1 MGRYNWNDL
10 IINPSTDDA
19 RDAVGKECYFAN
31 NPMDCINRANWDSR
45 DAKSIL
51 TYVKDDYSY
60 PFVTE
65 GGCFSCMIVKRI
77 TYGDLERKWVK
88 DNDVKAGD
96 YVKIT
101 RKAQDYENGWDNVWS
116 SKMDEYVGKIV
127 KVLRTDIYEE
137 GISLSCSG
145 TCYFFPYFV
154 LKKVNVQYV
163 PFTSPEEFISEYQ
176 QREDNVKD
184 PAKPEYALTT
194 YGMWIDLDGRH
205 RLVTGIE
212 SLGIHVNSNY
222 KCWDEILREYTFLDG
237 SPCGKLS
244 EE

>member
-1 MGRYNWNDL
+1 MGRYSWNDL
-10 IINPSTDDA
+10 IINPNTEEA
-19 RDAVGKECYFAN
+19 ENAVGKECYFAN
-31 NPMDCINRANWDSR
+31 NPMDCINRANWASR
-45 DAKSIL
+45 DAKFTL

-65 GGCFSCMIVKRI
+65 GGCFSCMIIRKR
-77 TYGDLERKWVK
+77 YGDLAGAWIR
-88 DNDVKAGD
+88 DNDVMAGD
-96 YVKIT
+96 YVNIT
-101 RKAQDYENGWDNVWS
+101 RKAQDYENGWDNVWE

-194 YGMWIDLDGRH
+194 YGMWIDLNGKH

-212 SLGIHVNSNY
+212 SLGIYVNSSY
-222 KCWDEILREYTFLDG
+222 KDWSDILREYTFLDG
-237 SPCGKLS
+237 SPCGKII
-244 EE
+244 EG

>member
-1 MGRYNWNDL
+1 MGRYSWNDL
-10 IINPSTDDA
+10 IINPNTEEA
-19 RDAVGKECYFAN
+19 ENAVGKECYFAN
-31 NPMDCINRANWDSR
+31 NPMDCINKANWASR
-45 DAKSIL
+45 DAKFTL

-65 GGCFSCMIVKRI
+65 GGCFSCMIIRNR
-77 TYGDLERKWVK
+77 YGDLAGAWIK
-88 DNDVKAGD
+88 DNDIKVGD

-101 RKAQDYENGWDNVWS
+101 RKAQDYENGWDNVWDS
-116 SKMDEYVGKIV
+116 RMDEYVGRNMM
-127 KVLRTDIYEE
+127 VLRTDTLEE
-137 GISLSCSG
+137 GISLSCPD
-145 TCYFFPYFV
+145 TFFYFPYFV
-154 LKKVNVQYV
+154 LEKISGKYV

-194 YGMWIDLDGRH
+194 YGMWIDLNGKH

-212 SLGIHVNSNY
+212 SLGIHVNSSY
-222 KCWDEILREYTFLDG
+222 KDWSDILREYTFLDG
-237 SPCGKLS
+237 SPCGKII

>member
-1 MGRYNWNDL
+1 MGRYSWNDL
-10 IINPSTDDA
+10 IINPNTDDA
-19 RDAVGKECYFAN
+19 RDAVGKECYFDN
-31 NPMDCINRANWDSR
+31 NPIDCINKANWDSR

-65 GGCFSCMIVKRI
+65 RGCFSCMIIRKR
-77 TYGDLERKWVK
+77 YGDLAGAWIR

-101 RKAQDYENGWDNVWS
+101 RKALDYENGWNNVWDP
-116 SKMDEYVGKIV
+116 KMDKYVGRTV
-127 KVLRTDIYEE
+127 MVLRTDTLEE
-137 GISLSCSG
+137 GISLSCPDTYYS
-145 TCYFFPYFV
+145 FPYFV
-154 LKKVNVQYV
+154 LEKVNVHYV

-194 YGMWIDLDGRH
+194 YGMWIDLEGRH

-212 SLGIHVNSNY
+212 SLGIHVNSSY
-222 KCWDEILREYTFLDG
+222 KDWSEILREYTFLDG

>member
-1 MGRYNWNDL
+1 MGRYSWNDL
-10 IINPSTDDA
+10 IINPNTEEA

-31 NPMDCINRANWDSR
+31 NPMDCINKANWASR
-45 DAKSIL
+45 DAKFTL

-65 GGCFSCMIVKRI
+65 GGCFSCMIIRKR
-77 TYGDLERKWVK
+77 YGDLAGAWIRDNNVK
-88 DNDVKAGD
+88 VGD

-116 SKMDEYVGKIV
+116 SEMDEYVGKIV

-244 EE
+244 EG

>member
-1 MGRYNWNDL
+1 MSKYSWNDL
-10 IINPSTDDA
+10 IINPNTEEA
-19 RDAVGKECYFAN
+19 KNAVGKECYFAN
-31 NPMDCINRANWDSR
+31 NPMDCINRANGDSR
-45 DAKSIL
+45 DAKFTL
-51 TYVKDDYSY
+51 TYVKDDYSH
-60 PFVTE
+60 PFATE
-65 GGCFSCMIVKRI
+65 GECFSCMIVKRI

-101 RKAQDYENGWDNVWS
+101 RKAQSFEDGWDNVWS
-116 SKMDEYVGKIV
+116 SEMDEYVGKIV
-127 KVLRTDIYEE
+127 KVLRTDIPGE

-145 TCYFFPYFV
+145 SCYFFPYFV
-154 LKKVNVQYV
+154 LEKVNVQYV

>member
-1 MGRYNWNDL
+1 MGRYSWNDL

-31 NPMDCINRANWDSR
+31 NPMDCINRANWDSH
-45 DAKSIL
+45 DAKFTL

-65 GGCFSCMIVKRI
+65 GGCFSCMIVRKME
-77 TYGDLERKWVK
+77 YVDLAEKWIM

-101 RKAQDYENGWDNVWS
+101 RKAQSFKDGWHNVWNPE
-116 SKMDEYVGKIV
+116 MDKYIGKTV
-127 KVLRTDIYEE
+127 KVRCIGILEE
-137 GISLSCSG
+137 GISLSCSD
-145 TCYFFPYFV
+145 TDYCFPYFV
-154 LKKVNVQYV
+154 LEKVNVQYV

-205 RLVTGIE
+205 RLVTSIE
-212 SLGIHVNSNY
+212 SSGIHVNSSY